1 MRVTCRAGKRFLS
14 ELPVF
19 ESLRKRS
26 FTNKKIANC
35 EIVNKRK
42 STVLKLTINNK
53 KKQICFKIMWLW
65 MICRLKTP
73 YNLQTIN
80 ISFMFFYVFSCVF
93 KFVQL
98 LFHEIIVNGSL
109 TAPLTIS
116 EIYSII
122 AVTKIDI
129 INER

>member
-1 MRVTCRAGKRFLS
+1 
-14 ELPVF
+14 
-19 ESLRKRS
+19 
-26 FTNKKIANC
+26 
-35 EIVNKRK
+35 
-42 STVLKLTINNK
+42 
-53 KKQICFKIMWLW
+53 

-80 ISFMFFYVFSCVF
+80 ISFMYFLRLFMFLNAVF

-109 TAPLTIS
+109 KAPLTIS
-116 EIYSII
+116 EIYSIN

-129 INER
+129 INERRDNFK